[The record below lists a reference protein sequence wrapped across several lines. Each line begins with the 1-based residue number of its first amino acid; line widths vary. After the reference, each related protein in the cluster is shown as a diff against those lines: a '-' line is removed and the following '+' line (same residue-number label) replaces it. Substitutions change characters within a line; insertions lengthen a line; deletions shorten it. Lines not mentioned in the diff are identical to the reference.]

1 MKTDFLKE
9 LGLEQG
15 TINKIM
21 AENGKDI
28 NDLKN
33 QVASLTTE
41 KTNLESQMAEANK
54 TIENF
59 KSINVDEIKSKAT
72 EWETKYNEYVTN
84 SQKELQK
91 VKFDYA
97 LENALKTAKVKNNK
111 TIMPLLD
118 TSKIIL
124 NDDGTM
130 MGLKEQLEAIKAEND
145 YLFDDGKN
153 LPRVVGHADGKAK
166 DDNEHDDSWF
176 NKILGLPDK
185 K

>member
-9 LGLEQG
+9 LGLEQE

-28 NDLKN
+28 NDLRN
-33 QVASLTTE
+33 QIASLTTE
-41 KTNLESQMAEANK
+41 KNALETQMAEANK

-59 KSINVDEIKSKAT
+59 KSINVDEIKNKAT
-72 EWETKYNEYVTN
+72 EWENKYNEYVTN
-84 SQKELQK
+84 SQKELHK

-97 LENALKTAKVKNNK
+97 LDNALKSAKVKNSK
-111 TIMPLLD
+111 TVMPLLD
-118 TSKIIL
+118 VSKITL

-130 MGLKEQLEAIKAEND
+130 IGLKEQLEAIRSEND
-145 YLFDDGKN
+145 YLFDDGKGV
-153 LPRVVGHADGKAK
+153 PRVVGHADGKGRDDK
-166 DDNEHDDSWF
+166 DHDDAWF